1 MTTTTNMVLT
11 IPTEYD
17 NMGIEATNFPTA
29 TFFVAQ
35 NLINPTGHI
44 GLVKGF
50 SLYAWRATVLNV
62 AFEVGSFLPR
72 VWGKALFVLSKKG
85 SYQMN
90 HNLRKAIVRELA
102 QHVRRTMA
110 VLDRFP
116 NAKLVN
122 ETVTWSHLESRYKR
136 LSRRDQWAVFV
147 LVLVFGE
154 GQ

>member
-1 MTTTTNMVLT
+1 MRTSILLTN
-11 IPTEYD
+11 PTEYD

-35 NLINPTGHI
+35 NLITPTGYI

-50 SLYAWRATVLNV
+50 FPYVWRATQNV
-62 AFEVGSFLPR
+62 AFEVGCFLPR
-72 VWGKALFVLSKKG
+72 VWDKALFVLSKKG
-85 SYQMN
+85 SNQMN

-102 QHVRRTMA
+102 HHVRQSMA
-110 VLDRFP
+110 VLGIFP
-116 NAKLVN
+116 SRQLVN

-136 LSRRDQWAVFV
+136 LSRRDQWAVFI